1 MRSVGVS
8 AQGDGAAGNDEEPFG
23 KRQARRA
30 DHACIPSDRALLRC
44 RHCRLEVD
52 DAGRRADRMGQPVG
66 GVSCPVFDERV
77 FRCLATRPDPEAR
90 TVLSS
95 FAHGHLERSRSP
107 GEGIV
112 LQDSTSADE
121 VLGVEAKRVARPK
134 TSPAPQAAKASLW
147 MSTGYGQDFSAPTR
161 TSTSRPEV
169 ANARPRGIAVRQVR
183 AASRPGA
190 TIWRRVELAREGREH
205 TSQSTV

>member
-30 DHACIPSDRALLRC
+30 DHACISSDRALLSC

-90 TVLSS
+90 TILSS
-95 FAHGHLERSRSP
+95 FAHGHLERRQQGEFDELDDDVPSGAGRSH
-107 GEGIV
+107 
-112 LQDSTSADE
+112 
-121 VLGVEAKRVARPK
+121 
-134 TSPAPQAAKASLW
+134 
-147 MSTGYGQDFSAPTR
+147 M
-161 TSTSRPEV
+161 
-169 ANARPRGIAVRQVR
+169 
-183 AASRPGA
+183 
-190 TIWRRVELAREGREH
+190 LARVG
-205 TSQSTV
+205 